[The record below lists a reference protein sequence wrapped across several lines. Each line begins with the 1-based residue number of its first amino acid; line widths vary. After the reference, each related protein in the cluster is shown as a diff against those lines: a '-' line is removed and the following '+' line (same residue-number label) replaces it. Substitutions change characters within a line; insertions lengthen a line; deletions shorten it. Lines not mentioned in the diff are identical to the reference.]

1 MNLIFSFLTMG
12 TTTSQEYTC
21 KPNIPITCDLA
32 RGQTSLHPA
41 GFELVTSKEMLFT
54 IKPSEVLLNLML
66 ISIKNI
72 ALRHIGLK
80 WGAILWHRSLK
91 KNIYPFKKFR
101 KLRTQPLAINS
112 SLKEINVLETIHY
125 FYDIT

>member
-1 MNLIFSFLTMG
+1 MG
-12 TTTSQEYTC
+12 ITTSQEYTY

-66 ISIKNI
+66 ISIKNLV
-72 ALRHIGLK
+72 LRHIGLEGQK
-80 WGAILWHRSLK
+80 SL
-91 KNIYPFKKFR
+91 IYIYIYIYTHLK
-101 KLRTQPLAINS
+101 
-112 SLKEINVLETIHY
+112 SLEN
-125 FYDIT
+125 